1 MKYQKA
7 WSLRRRAN
15 TRNVSFQDSFYGCQF
30 TLSTQ
35 FIKPNHIAILLVQ
48 HLQSPTK
55 RSQHFSTAYRNIV
68 ESNMLRAFRHPVA
81 TCCDRLGVENRTS
94 AHYRVQHCCTNLSK
108 RNRHQAAS
116 TNIAWKFWPF
126 SNLSQHFAIGWS
138 NARNML
144 HPTMLRYVALKCCDR
159 LAGALRS
166 HYCWV
171 QHVARVWPPCCD
183 MLRLDCE
190 QSLFCSKIRRES
202 ERDGMRD
209 IRAASGEAASRE

>member
-15 TRNVSFQDSFYGCQF
+15 ARNVSFQDS
-30 TLSTQ
+30 LRLP
-35 FIKPNHIAILLVQ
+35 IHIINPINKTKLYRNIIGPAFAI
-48 HLQSPTK
+48 SE

-68 ESNMLRAFRHPVA
+68 ESNMLRAFRNPVA
-81 TCCDRLGVENRTS
+81 TCCDILGVENRTS

-116 TNIAWKFWPF
+116 TNIAWKIWPL
-126 SNLSQHFAIGWS
+126 SNLSQQHPTCCNMSQHFQIGWS

-159 LAGALRS
+159 LAGALS
-166 HYCWV
+166 
-171 QHVARVWPPCCD
+171 
-183 MLRLDCE
+183 
-190 QSLFCSKIRRES
+190 
-202 ERDGMRD
+202 
-209 IRAASGEAASRE
+209 

>member
-126 SNLSQHFAIGWS
+126 FKFEPTF
-138 NARNML
+138 RN
-144 HPTMLRYVALKCCDR
+144 RVVKRA
-159 LAGALRS
+159 
-166 HYCWV
+166 
-171 QHVARVWPPCCD
+171 QHVAPNNVAICCVE
-183 MLRLDCE
+183 MLR
-190 QSLFCSKIRRES
+190 SFSRGFKIALLLGPACCARLATLLRH
-202 ERDGMRD
+202 
-209 IRAASGEAASRE
+209 AASRLRAVSLLLENP